1 MIQVPQCTA
10 VSVTADYQSVAAA
23 AAAAAGALSSG
34 LPAKQLTLN
43 ERTFNLQ
50 LFWSLVLTHQAKI
63 LGEIGRQILQSTAT
77 VTNEN

>member
-10 VSVTADYQSVAAA
+10 VSVTADYQSAAA
-23 AAAAAGALSSG
+23 AAAAALSSG

-50 LFWSLVLTHQAKI
+50 LFWSLLLTHQANI
-63 LGEIGRQILQSTAT
+63 IAETGRQILQSTAT
-77 VTNEN
+77 VTNDRNP

>member
-1 MIQVPQCTA
+1 MNQVPQCTA

-23 AAAAAGALSSG
+23 AALSSG

-50 LFWSLVLTHQAKI
+50 LFWSLLLTHQSKNYRR
-63 LGEIGRQILQSTAT
+63 EIGRQILQQAPPQ
-77 VTNEN
+77 

>member
-10 VSVTADYQSVAAA
+10 VSVTADYQSV

>member
-10 VSVTADYQSVAAA
+10 VSVTADYQSVA

>member
-1 MIQVPQCTA
+1 MIQVLQCTA

-23 AAAAAGALSSG
+23 AALSSG

-50 LFWSLVLTHQAKI
+50 LFWSLVLTHQAKLI
-63 LGEIGRQILQSTAT
+63 GEIGRQILQSTAR
-77 VTNEN
+77 VTNDTRNP

>member
-1 MIQVPQCTA
+1 MIQFPQCTA

-23 AAAAAGALSSG
+23 AAALSSG

-50 LFWSLVLTHQAKI
+50 LFWSLVQAKNI
-63 LGEIGRQILQSTAT
+63 GKIGRQILQSTAT
-77 VTNEN
+77 VTNDTRKP

>member
-10 VSVTADYQSVAAA
+10 VSVTADYQSAAA
-23 AAAAAGALSSG
+23 AALSSG

-50 LFWSLVLTHQAKI
+50 LFWSLVLYSSSKSY
-63 LGEIGRQILQSTAT
+63 RR
-77 VTNEN
+77 NR

>member
-23 AAAAAGALSSG
+23 AAALSSG
-34 LPAKQLTLN
+34 LPAKQFTLN

-50 LFWSLVLTHQAKI
+50 LVWSLVLTHQAKLI
-63 LGEIGRQILQSTAT
+63 GEMGRQILQSTAT
-77 VTNEN
+77 ATNDTRNP

>member
-23 AAAAAGALSSG
+23 AALSSG
-34 LPAKQLTLN
+34 LPAKQLTLD

-50 LFWSLVLTHQAKI
+50 LFWSLVQAKI
-63 LGEIGRQILQSTAT
+63 IGEIGRQILQSTAT
-77 VTNEN
+77 VSNDTRNS